1 MRRFPQRAF
10 SHFSVQLYSILGQ
23 GRNKRVAAGKFRW
36 GTSLAQI
43 RMHLRLAM
51 DGRDII
57 VIGTSTGGLAALREL
72 VRELPRDLPAAVFI
86 VQHIDPLTPSVLP
99 ALLAQSGQL
108 EVAHAMDNEEI
119 RNSRVYVAPPDNH
132 LMIAD
137 GRVRLSQGPKENL
150 TRPAID
156 PLFRSAALAF
166 GGRVVGVLLTGE
178 LDDGTAGLWSIKDRG
193 GITVVQDPREA
204 EYPSMPQ
211 SAVKH
216 VPIDYCLP
224 LGEIGPLLV
233 RLANEPAPKEKSETT
248 AENLEL
254 ENTIALNAL
263 EAFRLVEKLGKL
275 TPFTCPDCH
284 GSLWELRQGSV
295 LRFRCRTG
303 HAYTAESLIA
313 EQRLTIEKLLKEAMR
328 ATEEN
333 PTLCRYLSEH
343 ARDYSDHL
351 AADHFLYQT
360 AENERRAHLILQLLH
375 DHEKTSDHHTPGSLA
390 GDLARKRRT
399 ALIELT

>member
-1 MRRFPQRAF
+1 M
-10 SHFSVQLYSILGQ
+10 
-23 GRNKRVAAGKFRW
+23 N
-36 GTSLAQI
+36 
-43 RMHLRLAM
+43 
-51 DGRDII
+51 GRDII
-57 VIGTSTGGLAALREL
+57 VIGTSAGGLAALREL

-86 VQHIDPLTPSVLP
+86 VQHVDPLTPSVLP
-99 ALLAQSGQL
+99 ALLHQSCQL
-108 EVAHAMDNEEI
+108 EVAHATDNEEI
-119 RNSRVYVAPPDNH
+119 RNSRIYVAPPDSH
-132 LMIAD
+132 LVIAD
-137 GRVRLSQGPKENL
+137 GHVRLSQGPKENL
-150 TRPAID
+150 TRPAVD

-166 GGRVVGVLLTGE
+166 GPRVVGVVLTGE
-178 LDDGTAGLWSIKDRG
+178 LDDGTAGLWSIKERS

-211 SAVKH
+211 TAVKH
-216 VPIDYCLP
+216 VQIDYCLP

-233 RLANEPAPKEKSETT
+233 RLANEPVPEEKNESP
-248 AENLEL
+248 AEYLEI
-254 ENTIALNAL
+254 ENKIALNAI

-284 GSLWELRQGSV
+284 GSLWELREGSV
-295 LRFRCRTG
+295 IRFRCRTG

-313 EQRLTIEKLLKEAMR
+313 EQRLTIENLLTEAIR

-343 ARDYSDHL
+343 AREYSDHL

-375 DHEKTSDHHTPGSLA
+375 DHEKGGNQHTPGSFTVELA
-390 GDLARKRRT
+390 KKRRP
-399 ALIELT
+399 ALIELA